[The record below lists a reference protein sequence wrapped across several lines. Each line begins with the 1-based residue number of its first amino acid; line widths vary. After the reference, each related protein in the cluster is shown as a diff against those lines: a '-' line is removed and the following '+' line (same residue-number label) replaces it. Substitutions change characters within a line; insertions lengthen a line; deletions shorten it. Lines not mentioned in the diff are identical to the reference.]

1 MLFFVDFEKRFRG
14 FVDHGRW
21 EWGWPTP
28 LAGLATT
35 RGSERGA
42 PLPRGLTSSTG
53 GTGVWLLGRKAL
65 LKARD

>member
-1 MLFFVDFEKRFRG
+1 MG
-14 FVDHGRW
+14 HGPW

-28 LAGLATT
+28 LAGLVTT

-53 GTGVWLLGRKAL
+53 GTGVWLVDRKAL